1 MEPAPTSEPC
11 VLLVDDEPS
20 VLSSESKVLKGAGIS
35 RLLTC
40 QDSREVMPLLAERE
54 VEVILLDIAMPHL
67 PGDVLLGR
75 IREAYPQI
83 PVIIVTASEDI
94 EVAVRCMKAGAFD
107 YMIKAVE
114 PSRLVSGV
122 QRAIEIRQLAR
133 RYTDL
138 RRHLLADKVGN
149 PKAFERII
157 TRNHRMQ
164 AIFVFIES
172 IAPTAETVLVSGET
186 GNGKEL
192 VAEAIHAA
200 SGRRGALVKVNAAGL
215 DDTMFADTL
224 FGHLR
229 GSFTGAEETRKGLIQ
244 QAASGTLFLDEIGDL
259 TPASQIKLL
268 RLIESHEY
276 YPLGSDL
283 LRSTDA
289 RFLLATNRDLL
300 ELVKEGR
307 FRKDLYYRLQTYEI
321 RIPPL
326 RERKEDIPLLLDHF
340 LEEAARTLGRK
351 RLAVPPELLT
361 LLETYDYPGNVREL
375 RSMVFN
381 AVSRQKDKMLS
392 LGPFREAM
400 GQAAVIE
407 AAHPDTTAYS
417 FPKRLPT
424 LKEITERLIEEA
436 LARAKGN
443 QAIAAGLLGISPQ
456 ALSKRLIRKSRP
468 A

>member
-1 MEPAPTSEPC
+1 
-11 VLLVDDEPS
+11 
-20 VLSSESKVLKGAGIS
+20 
-35 RLLTC
+35 
-40 QDSREVMPLLAERE
+40 
-54 VEVILLDIAMPHL
+54 
-67 PGDVLLGR
+67 
-75 IREAYPQI
+75 
-83 PVIIVTASEDI
+83 
-94 EVAVRCMKAGAFD
+94 
-107 YMIKAVE
+107 
-114 PSRLVSGV
+114 
-122 QRAIEIRQLAR
+122 
-133 RYTDL
+133 
-138 RRHLLADKVGN
+138 
-149 PKAFERII
+149 
-157 TRNHRMQ
+157 
-164 AIFVFIES
+164 
-172 IAPTAETVLVSGET
+172 
-186 GNGKEL
+186 
-192 VAEAIHAA
+192 
-200 SGRRGALVKVNAAGL
+200 
-215 DDTMFADTL
+215 MFADTL

-259 TPASQIKLL
+259 TSTSQIKLL

-326 RERKEDIPLLLDHF
+326 RERKEDLPLLLDHF